1 MFGYFLHVIM
11 VILAVI
17 ILTTAIVT
25 HIRHGNKLQYDTH
38 FILFFGIFGA
48 FICGGYGLVGIYP
61 DLDTIFIPRGFGF
74 WGVDAFLLTE
84 LSYGLFELKY
94 NKTVIY
100 FGIGSSTL
108 YALFD
113 IILNDRKNA
122 VVYIK
127 NDYYTSFTPNEP
139 NHLLFHYIFLL
150 IIGSILIVLSTLWYK
165 SKKTKIEKDFV
176 SKVIFSNYVL
186 LLSGIPYIFG
196 TKLAE
201 KYPTFLFSIGFA
213 FVYFM
218 WLRATKKRISI
229 NVDVKNISQEIFYT
243 IDVPVIIITT
253 EGKLALSN
261 PCAKE
266 QLKIVDEKNTA
277 IRDLFI
283 MSDVDELR
291 ILAKSK
297 KREDYQLKVRTKASD
312 ADCLLKCS
320 VKCDYTGEPFCIIC
334 TAIFLNPVIEDEKRN
349 I

>member
-17 ILTTAIVT
+17 ILFTAIVT
-25 HIRHGNKLQYDTH
+25 HIRDGKKVQYDTH
-38 FILFFGIFGA
+38 FIIFFGIFAA
-48 FICGGYGLVGIYP
+48 FVCGGYGLVGIYP
-61 DLDTIFIPRGFGF
+61 DMDTIFIPRGFGF

-94 NKTVIY
+94 NKTILY
-100 FGIGSSTL
+100 GGIGAGTL
-108 YALFD
+108 YGIFD
-113 IILNDRKNA
+113 IVLNDRKDT

-127 NDYYTSFTPNEP
+127 NDYYTVFAPNEP

-150 IIGSILIVLSTLWYK
+150 VIGAVLIILSTLWYK
-165 SKKTKIEKDFV
+165 SKKTKVEKDFV

-186 LLSGIPYIFG
+186 MLTAFPYILQ
-196 TKLAE
+196 TKQTQ
-201 KYPTFLFSIGFA
+201 KYPAVLFSLGFA

-243 IDVPVIIITT
+243 IDVPVIIIST
-253 EGKLALSN
+253 EGKLSLCN

-266 QLKIVDEKNTA
+266 QLKITDEKNTA

-291 ILAKSK
+291 LLTKSK
-297 KREDYQLKVRTKASD
+297 RGEDYQLKVRTKASN
-312 ADCLLKCS
+312 AGCLLKCS
-320 VKCDYTGEPFCIIC
+320 VKSDYTGEPFCIIC
-334 TAIFLNPVIEDEKRN
+334 TVVFLNPVIEDEKGN
-349 I
+349 L